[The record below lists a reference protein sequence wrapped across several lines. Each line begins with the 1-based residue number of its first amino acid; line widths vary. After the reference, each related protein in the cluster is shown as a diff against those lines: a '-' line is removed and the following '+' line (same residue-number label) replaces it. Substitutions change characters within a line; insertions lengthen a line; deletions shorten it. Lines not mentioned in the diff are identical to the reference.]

1 MPVCQFH
8 KQNRCMFG
16 TACRNIHEVNTSR
29 THGNL
34 PVDPRSNIICK
45 YYIRNACERGAKCPF
60 SHTLDSSTGTALDQC
75 LGHDGSK
82 EVQDSSACPACGG
95 KPHEQLVCADVKAG
109 KRERNDVNDARN
121 CRTCLMP
128 LLKLECADLVICAA
142 CKTQICWQCEEEFEV
157 NATTEVFN
165 HFDVFEDRGRN
176 NP

>member
-29 THGNL
+29 THGDR

-45 YYIRNACERGAKCPF
+45 YYIRNVCERGVKCPF
-60 SHTLDSSTGTALDQC
+60 SHTVDSSTGTALDQR
-75 LGHDGSK
+75 LGHNGSK

-128 LLKLECADLVICAA
+128 LPKLECADLVICAA

-157 NATTEVFN
+157 NATAEVFN

>member
-1 MPVCQFH
+1 MDTQIARCWHSLIVAFVQDVCLGDRRH
-8 KQNRCMFG
+8 YRW
-16 TACRNIHEVNTSR
+16 T
-29 THGNL
+29 
-34 PVDPRSNIICK
+34 
-45 YYIRNACERGAKCPF
+45 PF

-128 LLKLECADLVICAA
+128 LPKLECADLVICAA

-157 NATTEVFN
+157 NATAEVFN